1 MVRVLR
7 STVVDAPVEAVWRIL
22 RDFNGHDRWHPIV
35 ERSALEGGRRTDE
48 IGAIRNFT
56 IRSGE
61 RVREVL
67 LTLSDRDHHL
77 RYAIVDSELPLE
89 DYVAEFFLKP
99 VTDGNRTFWS
109 WSSRFRAPPGEEEAL
124 AGLVGRE
131 VYEAG
136 FAGVRAALG
145 LDGGPPAFPRALP
158 SEPPAPVSP
167 QSSPGGT
174 VASAAPPPGSARPA
188 PASPL
193 PRSFP
198 PSPAPATA
206 RLADRGRTAGAVE
219 GEAMVI
225 ARHGGPEVFRAAPVA
240 APPPGPGEVRLRHTA
255 IGVNYI
261 DIYCRTGYFDLV
273 PPGAA
278 PGLEAA
284 GTVLDVGP
292 GVRHLAPGQRAAYAC
307 PPPGAYATVRT
318 MDAALVVPLPDR
330 IDDETA
336 AAVLLKGMSAEFL
349 LHRVH
354 PLSPGETVLVFAPA
368 GGVGRLLC
376 QWAAHLGAR
385 VIGATSSEAK
395 ARAARAA
402 GAGDVILPGD
412 ASLEEQVMELTRG
425 HGADVIYDGVGR
437 DSFAHS
443 FAALAVHGHLVS
455 YGQASGDVGTFD
467 IGSLAAKSAR
477 VSRPNFAHFTD
488 TPEKVA
494 AITRRLFDGIE
505 RGVLR
510 PEIGARY
517 PLREAAAA
525 HRALEGGETVGS
537 TILLPEPTDP
547 ASAPLDNEG

>member
-1 MVRVLR
+1 MVRVR
-7 STVVDAPVEAVWRIL
+7 RTTVLDAPIDAVWRIL

-35 ERSALEGGRRTDE
+35 ERSGLEDGRRTDQV
-48 IGAIRNFT
+48 GAVRNFT

-67 LTLSDRDHHL
+67 LTLSDRERRL
-77 RYAIVDSELPLE
+77 RYAIVGSDLPLR
-89 DYVAEFFLKP
+89 DYVAELFLKP

-109 WSSRFRAPPGEEEAL
+109 WSSRFRTPPGEEETL
-124 AGLVGRE
+124 ARLVGEE

-145 LDGGPPAFPRALP
+145 LRAGPTSPP
-158 SEPPAPVSP
+158 PPAPRP
-167 QSSPGGT
+167 AIGGT
-174 VASAAPPPGSARPA
+174 NAAVERPSSRLGS
-188 PASPL
+188 
-193 PRSFP
+193 P
-198 PSPAPATA
+198 PSPAATA
-206 RLADRGRTAGAVE
+206 RPMDRGAAGAVE

-225 ARHGGPEVFRAAPVA
+225 ARHGGPEVFRAAPSP
-240 APPPGPGEVRLRHTA
+240 APPPGPEEVRIRQTA
-255 IGVNYI
+255 VGVNYI
-261 DIYCRTGYFDLV
+261 DVYCRTGYFDLV
-273 PPGAA
+273 QPPGA

-284 GTVLDVGP
+284 GTVIDVGS
-292 GVRHLAPGQRAAYAC
+292 GVRHLAAGQRVAYAC

-318 MDAALVVPLPDR
+318 MPAALVIPLPDR

-354 PLSPGETVLVFAPA
+354 ALEAGETVLVFAPA
-368 GGVGRLLC
+368 GGVGRLIC

-395 ARAARAA
+395 ARAARMA
-402 GAGDVILPGD
+402 GAHDVVLPGE

-425 HGADVIYDGVGR
+425 RGADVIYDGVGR

-443 FAALAVHGHLVS
+443 VAALAVHGHLVS
-455 YGQASGDVGTFD
+455 YGQASGDVGPFD
-467 IGSLAAKSAR
+467 IGSLAARSAT

-494 AITRRLFDGIE
+494 AITGRLFDALE
-505 RGVLR
+505 RRVLR
-510 PEIGARY
+510 AEIGGRY

-525 HRALEGGETVGS
+525 HRALEAGETIGS
-537 TILLPEPTDP
+537 TILVPE
-547 ASAPLDNEG
+547 AAAG

>member
-1 MVRVLR
+1 MVRVR
-7 STVVDAPVEAVWRIL
+7 RTTVLDAPVDAVWRIL
-22 RDFNGHDRWHPIV
+22 RDFNGHDHWHPIV
-35 ERSALEGGRRTDE
+35 ARSDLEDGRRTDQV
-48 IGAIRNFT
+48 GAVRNFT

-67 LTLSDRDHHL
+67 LTLSDRDRRL

-89 DYVAEFFLKP
+89 SYVAEFFLKP
-99 VTDGNRTFWS
+99 VTDGDRTFWS
-109 WSSRFRAPPGEEEAL
+109 WSSRFRTPPGEEEAL
-124 AGLVGRE
+124 AQLVGEE

-145 LDGGPPAFPRALP
+145 LRPGPATPAPTTT
-158 SEPPAPVSP
+158 PPAP
-167 QSSPGGT
+167 
-174 VASAAPPPGSARPA
+174 RPVTGVTN
-188 PASPL
+188 ASPERPSSGL
-193 PRSFP
+193 RST
-198 PSPAPATA
+198 PSPATA
-206 RLADRGRTAGAVE
+206 RPPDRGAAGAVE

-240 APPPGPGEVRLRHTA
+240 APPPGPGEVRVRHTA
-255 IGVNYI
+255 VGVNYI
-261 DIYCRTGYFDLV
+261 DVYCRTGYFDLV

-284 GTVLDVGP
+284 GTVIDVGS
-292 GVRHLAPGQRAAYAC
+292 GVRHLEAGQRVAYAC

-318 MDAALVVPLPDR
+318 MDAALVVTLPDR
-330 IDDETA
+330 VDDEAA

-354 PLSPGETVLVFAPA
+354 PLAAGETVLVFAPA

-402 GAGDVILPGD
+402 GADDVVLPGE

-443 FAALAVHGHLVS
+443 VAALAVHGHLVS
-455 YGQASGDVGTFD
+455 YGQASGDIGPFD

-494 AITRRLFDGIE
+494 AITARLFDALE
-505 RGVLR
+505 RRILR
-510 PEIGARY
+510 PEVGARH

-525 HRALEGGETVGS
+525 HRALEAGETVGS
-537 TILLPEPTDP
+537 TILLPEPTNP
-547 ASAPLDNEG
+547 APTP

>member
-1 MVRVLR
+1 MVRVRR
-7 STVVDAPVEAVWRIL
+7 STVLDAPVDTVWRIL

-35 ERSALEGGRRTDE
+35 ARSDLEAGRRTDE
-48 IGAIRNFT
+48 VGAVRNFT

-67 LTLSDRDHHL
+67 LTLSDRDRHL
-77 RYAIVDSELPLE
+77 RYAIVDSGLPLE

-109 WSSRFRAPPGEEEAL
+109 WSSRFRTPPGEEEAL
-124 AGLVGRE
+124 ARLVGEE

-145 LDGGPPAFPRALP
+145 LRDGPAGRRTHTA
-158 SEPPAPVSP
+158 PPAPM
-167 QSSPGGT
+167 
-174 VASAAPPPGSARPA
+174 
-188 PASPL
+188 PL
-193 PRSFP
+193 PQPTATGRANETTALASSGVGTP
-198 PSPAPATA
+198 PSPSLSRPRSPSPSRASPTA
-206 RLADRGRTAGAVE
+206 RPTSRGADRIPAGAIE
-219 GEAMVI
+219 GEAMVVD
-225 ARHGGPEVFRAAPVA
+225 RHGGPEVFRAAPVA
-240 APPPGPGEVRLRHTA
+240 APPPGPGEVRVRHTA
-255 IGVNYI
+255 VGVNYI
-261 DIYCRTGYFDLV
+261 DVYCRTGYFDLV
-273 PPGAA
+273 PPGAT

-284 GTVLDVGP
+284 GTVIDVGS
-292 GVRHLAPGQRAAYAC
+292 GVRHLSAGRRVAYAC

-318 MDAALVVPLPDR
+318 MDAALVVPLPER

-354 PLSPGETVLVFAPA
+354 ALEAGQVALVFAPA

-385 VIGATSSEAK
+385 VIGATSTEAK

-402 GAGDVILPGD
+402 GADDVILPGE

-425 HGADVIYDGVGR
+425 HGADVVYDGVGR

-443 FAALAVHGHLVS
+443 VAALAVHGHLVS
-455 YGQASGDVGTFD
+455 YGQASGDIGPFD

-488 TPEKVA
+488 TPDKVA
-494 AITRRLFDGIE
+494 AITGRLFDALKRGI
-505 RGVLR
+505 LR
-510 PEIGARY
+510 PEIGARH
-517 PLREAAAA
+517 PLREAAACPPRPRSRRDRRR
-525 HRALEGGETVGS
+525 HHPPPRNNGRV
-537 TILLPEPTDP
+537 P
-547 ASAPLDNEG
+547 A

>member
-1 MVRVLR
+1 MVRVR
-7 STVVDAPVEAVWRIL
+7 RTTVVDAPVDAVWRIL

-35 ERSALEGGRRTDE
+35 ARSDLEGGRRTDE
-48 IGAIRNFT
+48 IGAVRNFT

-67 LTLSDRDHHL
+67 LTLSDRNHHL

-89 DYVAEFFLKP
+89 EYVAEFFLKP

-109 WSSRFRAPPGEEEAL
+109 WSSRFRTPPGEEEAL
-124 AGLVGRE
+124 AELVGKE

-145 LDGGPPAFPRALP
+145 LRGGPTALGAPQLAPSAQPASLTLAQ
-158 SEPPAPVSP
+158 PV
-167 QSSPGGT
+167 PGGT
-174 VASAAPPPGSARPA
+174 GAGASRPA
-188 PASPL
+188 GGSRPTPSS
-193 PRSFP
+193 SFP
-198 PSPAPATA
+198 PSSTA
-206 RLADRGRTAGAVE
+206 ARPPERSGTAGAVE

-225 ARHGGPEVFRAAPVA
+225 ARHGGPEVFRVAPVA
-240 APPPGPGEVRLRHTA
+240 APPPGPGEIRLRHTA
-255 IGVNYI
+255 VGVNYI
-261 DIYCRTGYFDLV
+261 DVYCRTGYFDLV
-273 PPGAA
+273 PPGTA

-284 GTVLDVGP
+284 GTVLDVGS
-292 GVRHLAPGQRAAYAC
+292 GVRRLAAGQRVAYAC

-330 IDDETA
+330 VDDETA

-354 PLSPGETVLVFAPA
+354 ALTAGETVLVFAPA

-395 ARAARAA
+395 AHAARAA
-402 GAGDVILPGD
+402 GADDVILPGE
-412 ASLEEQVMELTRG
+412 ASLEEQVMDLTRG

-443 FAALAVHGHLVS
+443 VAALAIHGHLVS
-455 YGQASGDVGTFD
+455 YGQASGDIGPFD
-467 IGSLAAKSAR
+467 ISSLAAKSAK

-488 TPEKVA
+488 TGEKVA
-494 AITRRLFDGIE
+494 AIAARLFDALDRRI
-505 RGVLR
+505 LR
-510 PEIGARY
+510 PEIGARR
-517 PLREAAAA
+517 PLREAVAA
-525 HRALEGGETVGS
+525 HRALEAGETLGS
-537 TILLPEPTDP
+537 TILLPDP
-547 ASAPLDNEG
+547 PA

>member
-1 MVRVLR
+1 MVRVRR
-7 STVVDAPVEAVWRIL
+7 STVLDAPVDAVWRIL

-35 ERSALEGGRRTDE
+35 ERSELEGARRTDE
-48 IGAIRNFT
+48 IGAVRNFT
-56 IRSGE
+56 IVSGE

-67 LTLSDRDHHL
+67 LTLSDRSHHL
-77 RYAIVDSELPLE
+77 RYAIVDSELPLQ

-109 WSSRFRAPPGEEEAL
+109 WSSRFRTPPGEEEAL
-124 AGLVGRE
+124 AELVGKE

-145 LDGGPPAFPRALP
+145 LRDGPPARAT
-158 SEPPAPVSP
+158 PPAPAPRVA
-167 QSSPGGT
+167 PGGT
-174 VASAAPPPGSARPA
+174 AAAAERPSSAVRPAPSSAAATRTARPA
-188 PASPL
+188 GGSAGPGA
-193 PRSFP
+193 
-198 PSPAPATA
+198 
-206 RLADRGRTAGAVE
+206 AGAVE

-225 ARHGGPEVFRAAPVA
+225 ARHGGPEVFRVAPVT
-240 APPPGPGEVRLRHTA
+240 APPPGPGEVRVRHTA
-255 IGVNYI
+255 VGVNYI
-261 DIYCRTGYFDLV
+261 DVYCRTGYFDLV

-284 GTVLDVGP
+284 GTVIDVGS
-292 GVRHLAPGQRAAYAC
+292 GVRHLEAGQRVAYAC

-318 MDAALVVPLPDR
+318 MDAALVVTLPDR
-330 IDDETA
+330 VDDETA

-354 PLSPGETVLVFAPA
+354 PLAAGETVLVFAPA

-385 VIGATSSEAK
+385 VIGATSTEEK

-402 GAGDVILPGD
+402 GADDVVLPGE

-443 FAALAVHGHLVS
+443 VAALAVHGHLVS
-455 YGQASGDVGTFD
+455 YGQASGDIGPFD

-494 AITRRLFDGIE
+494 AITARLFDALE
-505 RGVLR
+505 RRILR
-510 PEIGARY
+510 PEVGARH

-525 HRALEGGETVGS
+525 HRALEAGETVGS
-537 TILLPEPTDP
+537 TILLPEPTNP
-547 ASAPLDNEG
+547 APTP

>member
-1 MVRVLR
+1 MVRVR
-7 STVVDAPVEAVWRIL
+7 RTTVLDAPVDAVWRIV

-35 ERSALEGGRRTDE
+35 ARSDLENGRRTDE
-48 IGAIRNFT
+48 VGAVRNFT

-67 LTLSDRDHHL
+67 LTLSDRDRHL

-109 WSSRFRAPPGEEEAL
+109 WSSRFRTPPGEEEAL
-124 AGLVGRE
+124 ARLVGEE

-145 LDGGPPAFPRALP
+145 LRDGPTAGGARSATPAPSPAALP
-158 SEPPAPVSP
+158 
-167 QSSPGGT
+167 PGG
-174 VASAAPPPGSARPA
+174 VGASPSLAPAPPPSAE
-188 PASPL
+188 L
-193 PRSFP
+193 
-198 PSPAPATA
+198 
-206 RLADRGRTAGAVE
+206 RTAWPTGGAPDRDAAGAID
-219 GEAMVI
+219 GEAMVL
-225 ARHGGPEVFRAAPVA
+225 ARHGGPEVFHAAPSP
-240 APPPGPGEVRLRHTA
+240 APPPGPGEARIRHATV
-255 IGVNYI
+255 GVNYI
-261 DIYCRTGYFDLV
+261 DVYCRTGYFDLV
-273 PPGAA
+273 PPGGA

-284 GTVLDVGP
+284 GTVIDTGR
-292 GVRHLAPGQRAAYAC
+292 GVRHLAPGQRVAYAC

-318 MDAALVVPLPDR
+318 MDAALVIPLPDR

-354 PLSPGETVLVFAPA
+354 ALEAGQIALVYAPA

-385 VIGATSSEAK
+385 VIGATSSDAK

-402 GAGDVILPGD
+402 GAHDVVLPGE
-412 ASLEEQVMELTRG
+412 ASLEEQVMDLTRG

-443 FAALAVHGHLVS
+443 VAALAVHGHLVS
-455 YGQASGDVGTFD
+455 YGQASGDIGSFD
-467 IGSLAAKSAR
+467 VGSLAAKSAK
-477 VSRPNFAHFTD
+477 VSRPNFAHFTN
-488 TPEKVA
+488 TPDKVA
-494 AITRRLFDGIE
+494 AITGRLFDALE
-505 RGVLR
+505 RGILR
-510 PEIGARY
+510 PEIGARH
-517 PLREAAAA
+517 PLRDAAAA
-525 HRALEGGETVGS
+525 HRALEAGETVGS
-537 TILLPEPTDP
+537 TILVPE
-547 ASAPLDNEG
+547 AAAG